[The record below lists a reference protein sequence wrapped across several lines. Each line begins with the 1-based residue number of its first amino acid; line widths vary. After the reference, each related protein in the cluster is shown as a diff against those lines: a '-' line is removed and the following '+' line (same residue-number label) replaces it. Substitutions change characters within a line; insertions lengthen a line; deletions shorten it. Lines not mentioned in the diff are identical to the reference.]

1 MAFLEDNNLST
12 LAGELVEVRD
22 FGHNPQDSLRAL
34 LNKHSTIIRAVAK
47 GVEDGTR
54 ATLELREQTE
64 RMIAAAE
71 QRLGTARS
79 SLEWIPGGDDATIL
93 RAYGLDDGGLRLT
106 RSERKIRLPDGSDEA
121 VTVQGYL
128 SDPYPLTRA
137 QAEIQRLYLGFAL
150 AFRFASA
157 KAGRAARSVWS
168 APVVRGAW
176 LRLVQALERQPG
188 EIGRRL
194 KAHLERAM
202 TGGTGLGS
210 EWVLSPQLDGL
221 IRPYDL
227 MASFV
232 GRIGQK
238 MAPAKTF
245 DRPTMSGEVV
255 FYKAGNVT
263 SDEPSAYRVS
273 NVTTSSVT
281 TNVKDFAAR
290 MVLDKFW
297 LSDMAALVD
306 PSELVSQIRRGADR
320 TLRRALI
327 NGDTAGTHQ
336 DTGIESWTL
345 AGAAMG
351 GSDSPL
357 KQLLG
362 FRARAADQS
371 NTNDAA
377 QTFSAAVAM
386 ASLERLGNH
395 AGSDRIGWLTNLHVL
410 HTQIMPDD
418 DFLTVDKIGSDMA
431 TIRSG
436 TMGMLL
442 GKPLDVDEMVTN
454 DLDGTTGLY
463 DGSGDATSI
472 LMAIDYAAFD
482 LWTLQDLAEFEVME
496 DHKGAVH
503 IGGTM
508 RLAFDTNALSTDD
521 TVSLDFDL

>member
-1 MAFLEDNNLST
+1 MLEDPIST
-12 LAGELVEVRD
+12 MAGELTEVRD
-22 FGHNPQDSLRAL
+22 FGANPQQTLMGL
-34 LNKHSTIIRAVAK
+34 LNRHAGILKALAK

-54 ATLELREQTE
+54 SLHEQKEQTE

-71 QRLGTARS
+71 QRLQSAVKP
-79 SLEWIPGGDDATIL
+79 SLEWVPGGDDATVL
-93 RAYGLDDGGLRLT
+93 RAYGADDGGLRFL
-106 RSERKIRLPDGSDEA
+106 RAERKIRLPDGSEEP
-121 VTVQGYL
+121 VTVQGFL

-150 AFRFASA
+150 AWRAVAA
-157 KAGRAARSVWS
+157 KMSRSARSPWS

-176 LRLVQALERQPG
+176 LRLQQAMERQPG
-188 EIGRRL
+188 ELGRRL
-194 KAHLERAM
+194 RAQLERAM
-202 TGGTGLGS
+202 SGGTGLGS
-210 EWVLSPQLDGL
+210 EWVLSPQLDSL

-227 MASFV
+227 MSSFV
-232 GRIGQK
+232 GRINQRT
-238 MAPAKTF
+238 APGKTF

-263 SDEPSAYRVS
+263 SNEPGAYRVS
-273 NVTTSSVT
+273 DVTTSSVT
-281 TNVKDFAAR
+281 TNIKDFAAR

-297 LSDMAALVD
+297 MSDMAALVD
-306 PSELVSQIRRGADR
+306 PSELIGQIRRGADR

-336 DTGIESWTL
+336 DTGIESWTI

-357 KQLLG
+357 KQILG
-362 FRARAADQS
+362 FRARAFDQS
-371 NTNDAA
+371 NTNDAG

-395 AGSDRIGWLTNLHVL
+395 SGSDRIGWLTNLHVL

-418 DFLTVDKIGSDMA
+418 DFLTVDKVGNDMA

-442 GKPLDVDEMVTN
+442 NKPLDVDEMLTN
-454 DLDGTTGLY
+454 DLDGATGLF
-463 DGSGDATSI
+463 DGSGDATSC
-472 LMAIDYAAFD
+472 LLAIDYGAFD
-482 LWTLQDLAEFEVME
+482 LWSLQDLAEFEVVE

-508 RLAFDTNALSTDD
+508 RLTLDTNALSTDD
-521 TVSLDFDL
+521 TVSLDYDL

>member
-1 MAFLEDNNLST
+1 MGLFEDNDLSS

-22 FGHNPQDSLRAL
+22 FGSNPQATLMGL
-34 LNKHSTIIRAVAK
+34 LNKHATIIRSLAK
-47 GVEDGTR
+47 GIDDGTR
-54 ATLELREQTE
+54 TLQEQREQTE
-64 RMIAAAE
+64 RMIVAAE
-71 QRLGTARS
+71 QRLSAASKPT
-79 SLEWIPGGDDATIL
+79 LEWVPGGDDATIL
-93 RAYGLDDGGLRLT
+93 RAYGSDDGGLLMGRGK
-106 RSERKIRLPDGSDEA
+106 RSILLPDGSAEELS
-121 VTVQGYL
+121 VHGFL
-128 SDPYPLTRA
+128 SDPYPLTRV

-150 AFRFASA
+150 AWRFASA
-157 KAGRAARSVWS
+157 RRSSKPWS
-168 APVVRGAW
+168 MPVVRHAW
-176 LRLVQALERQPG
+176 VRLSQAMERQPG
-188 EIGRRL
+188 ELGRRL
-194 KAHLERAM
+194 KAQLQRAM
-202 TGGTGLGS
+202 SGGTGLGS
-210 EWVLSPQLDGL
+210 EWVLSPQLDSL

-227 MASFV
+227 MSSFV
-232 GRIGQK
+232 GRIGQRP
-238 MAPAKTF
+238 APAKTF
-245 DRPTMSGEVV
+245 ERPTMSGEVL
-255 FYKAGNVT
+255 FYRAGNVT
-263 SDEPSAYRVS
+263 SNEPSAYRVS
-273 NVTTSSVT
+273 DVTTSSVT
-281 TNVKDFAAR
+281 TTVKDFAAR
-290 MVLDKFW
+290 MVLDKNW
-297 LSDMAALVD
+297 MVDMAALVD
-306 PSELVSQIRRGADR
+306 PSELIAQIRRGADR

-336 DTGIESWTL
+336 DTGIESWTI

-371 NTNDAA
+371 NTNDAG

-418 DFLTVDKIGSDMA
+418 DFLTVEKIGSDMA

-442 GKPLDVDEMVTN
+442 GKLLDVDEMVTN
-454 DLDGTTGLY
+454 DLDATTGLY
-463 DGSGDATSI
+463 DGSGDTTSV
-472 LMAIDYAAFD
+472 LMAIDYGAFD
-482 LWTLQDLAEFEVME
+482 LWMLQELAEFEVTE